1 MNGSFMIRIVCFAVF
16 FVVAGSCRVKKQV
29 AAEEKAALR
38 QTYAGEFMYFA
49 DAPVF
54 RLCGEQKVFPVVME
68 KAYINAERQYLK
80 QTEGGT
86 WVYTEFTGEVVQKKN
101 EDGGLVSMYT
111 MESLVLMDKN
121 KRCPKK

>member
-1 MNGSFMIRIVCFAVF
+1 MTRIVCFALCL
-16 FVVAGSCRVKKQV
+16 VVAGSCRVKKQN
-29 AAEEKAALR
+29 AAEENASIR

-54 RLCGEQKVFPVVME
+54 RLCGEQKAFPVVME
-68 KAYINAERQYLK
+68 KAYIDAERQYLK

-111 MESLVLMDKN
+111 MESLVVMDKN